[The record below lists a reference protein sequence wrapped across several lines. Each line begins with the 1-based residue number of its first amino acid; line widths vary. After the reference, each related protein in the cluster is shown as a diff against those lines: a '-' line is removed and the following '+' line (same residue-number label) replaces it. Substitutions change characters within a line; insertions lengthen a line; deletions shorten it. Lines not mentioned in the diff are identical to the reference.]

1 MRIST
6 ALRQIALA
14 ALLDMWARE
23 GFWVPTYQNG
33 TFRMLCELAELPD
46 DMRKRLGVAEH
57 QTAQRYYPK

>member
-1 MRIST
+1 MHVSS
-6 ALRQIALA
+6 ALRQTPLA
-14 ALLDMWARE
+14 ALLDLWAWE
-23 GFWVPTYQNG
+23 GFQVPPHLNG